1 MTIIVKLDDHRHLS
15 SPGATLNCQGRSVEA
30 RAANG
35 HNDEEALAVRA
46 QRATE
51 RITDHPEVAD
61 ITLQGVLDALADPVR
76 RSIFRQLASAS
87 EDIACG
93 TFDISVTR
101 STGTHHFRVLR
112 QAGIIRQHYVGT
124 LKMNT
129 LRRTELDSLFPGLLD
144 ALAEAAS
151 REAGSSAATRMDLI
165 AAAAR

>member
-1 MTIIVKLDDHRHLS
+1 M
-15 SPGATLNCQGRSVEA
+15 
-30 RAANG
+30 
-35 HNDEEALAVRA
+35 RA

-76 RSIFRQLASAS
+76 RSIFLQLASIS
-87 EDIACG
+87 EGIACG

-112 QAGIIRQHYVGT
+112 RAGIIRQHYVGT
-124 LKMNT
+124 LKVNT

-151 REAGSSAATRMDLI
+151 REAASAAAAKVNLI
-165 AAAAR
+165 AAAAG